1 LPTELKKLT
10 LTELSLVD
18 RPANPLAI
26 APIFKADNSNGET
39 MTEETEKMAPEMEA
53 KIKAYMKEKGC
64 DRDTAMKACMK
75 FDEFEAEAESRL
87 SEVETLKADVEKLKA
102 DNEALRKS
110 VLEEGYKITAEGIE
124 KKAPEEFIEIEGEQI
139 NKADIPAPIL
149 KRLEEAEIEK
159 AENAIQKRCKETL
172 PNISEDHAR
181 VLLKAHDDL
190 AEEEAKKFAEFMQAL
205 DNLFDEMTEEVGK
218 SAAQGDME
226 DPNEKLNALAK
237 AHQEEHNT
245 TFAQAYAAVV
255 KTDAGKALVK
265 KAYQKD

>member
-1 LPTELKKLT
+1 MPTLLENLML
-10 LTELSLVD
+10 EEVSLVD
-18 RPANPLAI
+18 KGASIGAHITL
-26 APIFKADNSNGET
+26 FKRDNS
-39 MTEETEKMAPEMEA
+39 EEESMEDTEKMSPEMDE

-64 DRDTAMKACMK
+64 DRKTAMSALMK
-75 FDEFEAEAESRL
+75 FDDFEAE
-87 SEVETLKADVEKLKA
+87 VEALKADMDKLKA

-110 VLEEGYKITAEGIE
+110 LLDEGYKITAEGVE
-124 KKAPEEFIEIEGEQI
+124 KKAPEEFIEVEGEQI

-159 AENAIQKRCKETL
+159 AEAAISKRCQEQM

-205 DNLFDEMTEEVGK
+205 DNLFDEMTDEVGK
-218 SAAQGDME
+218 SAAEGDME
-226 DPNEKLNALAK
+226 DPNDKLNALAK
-237 AHQEEHNT
+237 AYASEHDT
-245 TFAQAYAAVV
+245 TFAKAYAAVV
-255 KTDAGKALVK
+255 KTDAGKALIK

>member
-1 LPTELKKLT
+1 MPTLLKNLKLD
-10 LTELSLVD
+10 ELSIVT
-18 RPANPLAI
+18 RGANQYAK
-26 APIFKADNSNGET
+26 APIFKADTSEGEP
-39 MTEETEKMAPEMEA
+39 MEDEIEKMTDDQKSEMD
-53 KIKAYMKEKGC
+53 KMS
-64 DRDTAMKACMK
+64 DDMKAKMK
-75 FDEFEAEAESRL
+75 MYMDKGMGYD
-87 SEVETLKADVEKLKA
+87 KAKAMCNEDMKKSLEEEVEKLKA

-110 VLEEGYKITAEGIE
+110 LLDEGYKITAEGVQ
-124 KKAPEEFIEIEGEQI
+124 KKAPEEFIEVEGEQI

-149 KRLEEAEIEK
+149 KKLEEAEIEK
-159 AENAIQKRCKETL
+159 AENAIQKRCQETL

-190 AEEEAKKFAEFMQAL
+190 VEEEAKKFAEFMQAL

-237 AHQEEHNT
+237 AYEAEHNT
-245 TFAQAYAAVV
+245 TFAKAYAAIV
-255 KTDAGKALVK
+255 KTDEGKALIK

>member
-1 LPTELKKLT
+1 MPTLLKNLELE
-10 LTELSLVD
+10 ELSLVD
-18 RPANPLAI
+18 KPANPLAM
-26 APIFKADNSNGET
+26 APLYKRDNSEEEH
-39 MTEETEKMAPEMEA
+39 MTESVEKMSDDQKAEMD
-53 KIKAYMKEKGC
+53 KMS
-64 DRDTAMKACMK
+64 DDMKAKMK
-75 FDEFEAEAESRL
+75 MYMDKGMGYDKAKAMCNEDMKKSLEE
-87 SEVETLKADVEKLKA
+87 EVAKLKA

-124 KKAPEEFIEIEGEQI
+124 KKAPEEFIEVEGEQI

-149 KRLEEAEIEK
+149 KKLEEAEIEK

-181 VLLKAHDDL
+181 VLLKAHDEM

-226 DPNEKLNALAK
+226 DPNENLTLWQKHMKQSTTQLSQRLMLLLSRLTKAK
-237 AHQEEHNT
+237 H
-245 TFAQAYAAVV
+245 
-255 KTDAGKALVK
+255 L
-265 KAYQKD
+265 

>member
-1 LPTELKKLT
+1 MPTLLKNLKLD
-10 LTELSLVD
+10 ELSIVT
-18 RPANPLAI
+18 RGANQYAK
-26 APIFKADNSNGET
+26 APIFKADTSEGEPMEDEIEK
-39 MTEETEKMAPEMEA
+39 MTEDQKAEMEKMSGDMKSKMKMYMDKGMGYDKA
-53 KIKAYMKEKGC
+53 KAMCNEDMKKSLE
-64 DRDTAMKACMK
+64 
-75 FDEFEAEAESRL
+75 E
-87 SEVETLKADVEKLKA
+87 EVAKLKA

-110 VLEEGYKITAEGIE
+110 LLDEGYKITAEGVQ
-124 KKAPEEFIEIEGEQI
+124 KKAPEEFIEVEGEQI

-149 KRLEEAEIEK
+149 KKLEEAEIEK

-237 AHQEEHNT
+237 AYEAEHNT
-245 TFAQAYAAVV
+245 TFAKAYAAIV
-255 KTDAGKALVK
+255 KTDEGKALVK

>member
-1 LPTELKKLT
+1 VPTLLKNLKLD
-10 LTELSLVD
+10 ELSIVT
-18 RPANPLAI
+18 RGANQYAK
-26 APIFKADNSNGET
+26 APIFKADTSEGEPMEDEIEK
-39 MTEETEKMAPEMEA
+39 MTEDQKAEMEKMSGDMKSKMKMYMDKGMGYDKA
-53 KIKAYMKEKGC
+53 KAMCNEDMKKSLE
-64 DRDTAMKACMK
+64 
-75 FDEFEAEAESRL
+75 E
-87 SEVETLKADVEKLKA
+87 EVAKLKA

-124 KKAPEEFIEIEGEQI
+124 KKAPEEFIEVEGEQI

-149 KRLEEAEIEK
+149 KKLEEAEIEK

-181 VLLKAHDDL
+181 VLLKAHDEM

-237 AHQEEHNT
+237 AYEAEHNT
-245 TFAQAYAAVV
+245 TFAKAYAAIV
-255 KTDAGKALVK
+255 KTDEGKALVK

>member
-1 LPTELKKLT
+1 MPTLLKNLR
-10 LTELSLVD
+10 LDELSIVK
-18 RPANPLAI
+18 RGANQFAK
-26 APIFKADNSNGET
+26 APIFKADTSEGEPMEDT
-39 MTEETEKMAPEMEA
+39 DKMTPEMEA
-53 KIKAYMKEKGC
+53 KIKEYMAKKGC
-64 DRDTAMKACMK
+64 DRKTAMDALMK
-75 FDEFEAEAESRL
+75 FDEFEAEATARL
-87 SEVETLKADVEKLKA
+87 AEVETLKADVDKLKA
-102 DNEALRKS
+102 DNEALRKG
-110 VLEEGYKITAEGIE
+110 LLDEGYKITAEGIE

-172 PNISEDHAR
+172 PNIAEENAR
-181 VLLKAHDDL
+181 ILLKAHDGL

-237 AHQEEHNT
+237 KYEAEHNT
-245 TFAQAYAAVV
+245 TFAKAYAAIV
-255 KTDAGKALVK
+255 KTDEGKALVK

>member
-1 LPTELKKLT
+1 MPTLLKNLR
-10 LTELSLVD
+10 LDELSIVK
-18 RPANPLAI
+18 RGANQYAK
-26 APIFKADNSNGET
+26 APIFKADTSEGDPMEDT
-39 MTEETEKMAPEMEA
+39 DKMTPEMDE

-64 DRDTAMKACMK
+64 DRKTAMSALMK
-75 FDEFEAEAESRL
+75 FDEFEA
-87 SEVETLKADVEKLKA
+87 EVETLKADVEKLKA

-124 KKAPEEFIEIEGEQI
+124 KKAPEEFIEVEGEQI

-149 KRLEEAEIEK
+149 KKLEEAEIEK

-190 AEEEAKKFAEFMQAL
+190 VEEEAKKFAEFMQAL

-237 AHQEEHNT
+237 AYEAEHNT
-245 TFAQAYAAVV
+245 TFAKAYAAIV
-255 KTDAGKALVK
+255 KTDEGKALVK

>member
-1 LPTELKKLT
+1 MPTMLENLML
-10 LTELSLVD
+10 EEVSLVD
-18 RPANPLAI
+18 KAANQHAQITL
-26 APIFKADNSNGET
+26 FKRDNSEEET
-39 MTEETEKMAPEMEA
+39 MDEDKMTPEMDA
-53 KIKAYMKEKGC
+53 KIKAYMKAKSC
-64 DRDTAMKACMK
+64 DRKTAMSALMK

-87 SEVETLKADVEKLKA
+87 SEVETLKADNEKLRKA
-102 DNEALRKS
+102 LLD
-110 VLEEGYKITAEGIE
+110 EGFRITQEGIH
-124 KKAPEEFIEIEGEQI
+124 KKAPEEFIEVEGEQI

-149 KRLEEAEIEK
+149 KKLEEAEIEK

-190 AEEEAKKFAEFMQAL
+190 VEEEAKKFAEFMQAL

-237 AHQEEHNT
+237 AYEAEHNT
-245 TFAQAYAAVV
+245 TFAKAYAAIV
-255 KTDAGKALVK
+255 KTDEGKALVK